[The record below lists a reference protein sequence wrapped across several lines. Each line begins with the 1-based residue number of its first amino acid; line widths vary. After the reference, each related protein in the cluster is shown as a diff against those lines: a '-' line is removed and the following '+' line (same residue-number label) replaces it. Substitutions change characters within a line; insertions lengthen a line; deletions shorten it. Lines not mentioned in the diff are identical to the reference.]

1 MQNQKVARIQNSNLT
16 RSMLDKPSIERAQ
29 SKMIVLIILL
39 GFKTDT
45 PAFYFIPKHNRIPYY
60 NSAKQVLKRHNQA

>member
-1 MQNQKVARIQNSNLT
+1 
-16 RSMLDKPSIERAQ
+16 MLDKPSIERAQ

-45 PAFYFIPKHNRIPYY
+45 PTFYFVPKHNRIPYY